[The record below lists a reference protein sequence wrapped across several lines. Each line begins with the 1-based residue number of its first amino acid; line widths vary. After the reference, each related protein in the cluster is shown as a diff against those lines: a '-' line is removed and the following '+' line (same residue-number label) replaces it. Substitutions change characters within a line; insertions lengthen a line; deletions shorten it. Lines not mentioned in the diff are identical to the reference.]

1 MLTYRYDLTN
11 QKPKCQIFQA
21 SHSDLFALSLQVF
34 KIAIDRAA
42 QYITSNSKTIESLYA
57 RAIASYALM
66 LADIHSM
73 SAVNLYEKIKKQA
86 QVDGKILF
94 GTLLTKKSAQ
104 IRPSHFLTQYD
115 PFVRTSH
122 IFREPSHSSFLAGV
136 QTRQGFIK
144 TH

>member
-21 SHSDLFALSLQVF
+21 SHSDLFVLSLQAF

-42 QYITSNSKTIESLYA
+42 QYITSNSKKIESLYA
-57 RAIASYALM
+57 RAIASYALT
-66 LADIHSM
+66 LTDIHSM
-73 SAVNLYEKIKKQA
+73 SAVSLYEKIKTQA

-104 IRPSHFLTQYD
+104 IRPSHIFNTIWPICPHISHFQGTQ
-115 PFVRTSH
+115 PQFVSGRS
-122 IFREPSHSSFLAGV
+122 PN
-136 QTRQGFIK
+136 QTRIY
-144 TH
+144 